1 VFLLA
6 AVLFV
11 NYVDRGALPTAAPL
25 LQADLK
31 LDPRQLGWLFSA
43 FFWTY
48 SLMQV
53 PVGWLAE
60 RFGAQRVLAVGL
72 ALWGVATIS
81 IGLVH
86 TFPMLFLLRLLLGIG
101 ESVGFPCVAKLV
113 VAVVP
118 LKRLCTA
125 NGVVACGYLFGPAVG
140 TFFGGLLMAQFGWRA
155 AFLVFGTLSL
165 VWLIPWSRVKLPPL
179 AVAVHRDALGSPTFA
194 ALVKQPA
201 LWGTALG
208 LFSSNYTFYF
218 MLNWLPD
225 YLVRERG
232 FSIVGMATI
241 AAYAYGINALSA
253 LLAGWVTDRLIVK
266 GHSPNLVYKSS
277 MAIAHVG
284 FVVCMLCMALGSR
297 QLALGALFVYQVLC
311 GGQSPGVYAIPQ
323 ILAGARTTGRWVGI
337 QNSVGS
343 MAGIVAPA
351 ATGFIVYSTHRFT
364 AAFLLAAAMS
374 LMGLI
379 GWLWMLPKLKELRWV
394 DAPALQAANSAP
406 LESV

>member
-6 AVLFV
+6 AVLFI

-25 LQADLK
+25 MQADLK

-48 SLMQV
+48 SLMQI

-60 RFGAQRVLAVGL
+60 RFGAQRVLALGL

-81 IGLVH
+81 IGLAH
-86 TFPMLFLLRLLLGIG
+86 TFPTLFLLRLLLGIG

-118 LKRLCTA
+118 LKHLCTA

-140 TFFGGLLMAQFGWRA
+140 TFFGGLLMAAYGWRA
-155 AFLVFGTLSL
+155 AFLVFGALSL

-179 AVAVHRDALGSPTFA
+179 AMRRGEADTPT
-194 ALVKQPA
+194 LRTLIQQPA

-232 FSIVGMATI
+232 FSIVGMATV

-253 LLAGWVTDRLIVK
+253 VSAGWVTDRLIVK
-266 GHSPNLVYKSS
+266 GFSPNRVYKSS

-284 FVVCMLCMALGSR
+284 FVLCMLCMAMGSR
-297 QLALGALFVYQVLC
+297 QLALGALFLYQVLC

-337 QNSVGS
+337 QNSVGA

-351 ATGFIVYSTHRFT
+351 ATGLIVYSTHRFT

-374 LMGLI
+374 LLGLI
-379 GWLWMLPKLKELRWV
+379 GWLWMLPPLEELRWAKEP
-394 DAPALQAANSAP
+394 APPRTGDRLQAGQI
-406 LESV
+406 

>member
-6 AVLFV
+6 AVLFI

-25 LQADLK
+25 MQADLK

-48 SLMQV
+48 SLMQI

-60 RFGAQRVLAVGL
+60 RFGAQRVLALGL

-118 LKRLCTA
+118 LKNLCTA

-140 TFFGGLLMAQFGWRA
+140 TFFGGLLMAAYGWRA
-155 AFLVFGTLSL
+155 AFLVFGALSL
-165 VWLIPWSRVKLPPL
+165 VWLIPWSRVRLPPL
-179 AVAVHRDALGSPTFA
+179 AVRRGAADTPTF
-194 ALVKQPA
+194 LTLLRQPA

-232 FSIVGMATI
+232 FSIVGMATV

-253 LLAGWVTDRLIVK
+253 VSAGWVTDRLIAR
-266 GHSPNLVYKSS
+266 GRSPNRVYKTS

-284 FVVCMLCMALGSR
+284 FVACMLCMAMGSR
-297 QLALGALFVYQVLC
+297 QLALCALFAYQVLC
-311 GGQSPGVYAIPQ
+311 GAQSPGVYAIPQ
-323 ILAGARTTGRWVGI
+323 ILAGPRTTGRWVGI
-337 QNSVGS
+337 QNSVGA

-351 ATGFIVYSTHRFT
+351 ATGFIVYGTHRFT
-364 AAFLLAAAMS
+364 AAFLLAAAVS
-374 LMGLI
+374 LLGLI
-379 GWLWMLPKLKELRWV
+379 GWLWMLPQLTELRWAEEP
-394 DAPALQAANSAP
+394 APPRTAVQVGPA
-406 LESV
+406 